1 MSPEASSKT
10 VKQRSTTIRKDIS
23 ADPEYQLQS
32 ELKGLSKSAR
42 EDLLKSELTAEVTAE
57 QSVAMKEDLGI
68 PWNKLRTIRYIYIYI
83 YIYII

>member
-10 VKQRSTTIRKDIS
+10 VKQRSATINSIRKDIS

-42 EDLLKSELTAEVTAE
+42 EDLLKSELTEVTAE
-57 QSVAMKEDLGI
+57 QSVAMKADLG
-68 PWNKLRTIRYIYIYI
+68 
-83 YIYII
+83 